1 MPRILVVDDDVTIR
15 AMFSRALSKLGE
27 VEVAAGGE
35 EALQLLEVKKF
46 DAITLDLAMP
56 RVDGFGVLA
65 RLGAKEAKNHSTPVV
80 VVTANPQDQAM
91 SKSFHAGAVLFL
103 TKPVSILQL
112 GAMVSMA
119 LSQAAHLKK

>member
-1 MPRILVVDDDVTIR
+1 MPTILVVDDDVTIR

-27 VEVAAGGE
+27 IVVAPGGE
-35 EALQLLEVKKF
+35 EALTLLGQKKF

-56 RVDGFGVLA
+56 RVDGFAVLA
-65 RLGAKEAKNHSTPVV
+65 RLGAKDSKNHATPVV

-119 LSQAAHLKK
+119 LTQGANLKK